1 VTAQLDLPVAGPVS
15 PLLSRP
21 GLKVPTYTS
30 IPDYDD
36 TLGDE
41 AGGFA
46 ADIGMPPD
54 PQEQL
59 ILDIVFARAPAEM
72 RNRPGGK
79 PSAAYETGVVVSRQN
94 LKTASF
100 EMVALTWLYLFNEP
114 LVVWS
119 AHEYVT
125 SQEAQFHMEGLILN
139 SDLLRPKTARI
150 VHANGSECIETVWG
164 SRMIFKTRTKT
175 GGRGLSANKV
185 VLDEAFALKSGHM
198 GALLPTM
205 SAKPDPQ
212 VLYGSSAC
220 LEDSEILAELVGRG
234 RPGDERDW
242 ESGRPLH
249 QMVSGPLATAF
260 LEWCSPP
267 PSVVCAEKDKCAHE
281 KPKFDLRG
289 NQVGGSPGCGCDN
302 PVMWEKAN
310 PSVGIERPDGGML
323 TLDYIRAERK
333 SLPIDQF
340 PRERMGWHDRVDGAR
355 SPLPPIDW
363 AACADKR
370 STPRLG
376 SPLALAFA
384 VAPDGSSASV
394 GLGGWRA
401 DGLPHGELIEHLPG
415 TGWLME
421 FLLGVWERQNPCC
434 LVMDPMGPSGAFE
447 KILRQERGPDGA
459 KTCFVTVPKDKPGP
473 PKLMPGQRL
482 LMVTSSREVAQG
494 AGMLANR
501 VIEGTFRHPDQ
512 KPLNDAAR
520 DVRKRPVAQAWA
532 FDSPDGKDIGP
543 IQAVMLAQLGLAT
556 FGAKTPLTPF
566 VVT

>member
-1 VTAQLDLPVAGPVS
+1 VTILDLPVVGPVS

-21 GLKVPTYTS
+21 GLKLPAYASVPE
-30 IPDYDD
+30 YDG

-41 AGGFA
+41 VGGFA

-59 ILDIVFARAPAEM
+59 ALDIIFAVAPAEM
-72 RNRPGGK
+72 RARRGGK
-79 PSAAYETGVVVSRQN
+79 PSAAYETGLVVPRQN
-94 LKTASF
+94 LKTATF
-100 EMVALTWLYLFNEP
+100 EMAALAWLYLYDEP

-150 VHANGSECIETVWG
+150 VHANGSECIETIWG

-220 LEDSEILAELVGRG
+220 LEDSEILAELVSRG

-242 ESGRPLH
+242 ESGQPLH
-249 QMVSGPLATAF
+249 QVVAGPLATAY
-260 LEWCSPP
+260 LEWCAPP
-267 PSVVCAEKDKCAHE
+267 ASLACAEGEKCKHE

-289 NQVGGSPGCGCDN
+289 NQVAGSAGCGCDK
-302 PVMWEKAN
+302 PEMWVLSN
-310 PSVGIERPDGGML
+310 PSVDIMRPDGGML
-323 TLDYIRAERK
+323 TEDYIRAERK
-333 SLPIDQF
+333 SMPIDQF
-340 PRERMGWHDRVDGAR
+340 PRERMGWHDRVDGAQ
-355 SPLPPIDW
+355 SPLGTIDW
-363 AACADKR
+363 FKCADRK
-370 STPRLG
+370 STPRAG

-384 VAPDGSSASV
+384 VSPDGATAAV
-394 GLGGWRA
+394 ALAGWRQ

-415 TGWLME
+415 TGWLLD
-421 FLLGVWERQNPCC
+421 FLLGVWERQQPCC

-447 KILRQERGPDGA
+447 KILRQDRGDPWA
-459 KTCFVTVPKDKPGP
+459 VTRFVTAPKDTPGP
-473 PKLMPGQRL
+473 PKLMPGDRL

-494 AGMLANR
+494 SGMLANA
-501 VIEGTFRHPDQ
+501 VKEGTFRHPDQ

-520 DVRKRPVAQAWA
+520 DVRKRNVAQAWA
-532 FDSPDGKDIGP
+532 FDSPDGKDITP
-543 IQAVMLAQLGLAT
+543 VCAVMLAQLGLAT
-556 FGAKTPLTPF
+556 YGAKTPLAPF
-566 VVT
+566 VLT